1 VLFCG
6 ADRVTKNFK
15 LKTFLKI
22 KGNAMSTNKATGFAS
37 GSQKKK
43 KKAPNKHQIAANKYD
58 EMKDKGL
65 PEFNVFIRIKDK
77 EWIPAGSMAV
87 QRSNQISQA
96 IFQQE
101 AELLKGAIRL
111 YPVLRNFKDNLEYG
125 YRLKQFPDEEITVA
139 VLPEPTIGDRVKY
152 AFTKA
157 KEYLKN
163 VTQKTK

>member
-1 VLFCG
+1 
-6 ADRVTKNFK
+6 
-15 LKTFLKI
+15 
-22 KGNAMSTNKATGFAS
+22 MSTTKATGFAS

-43 KKAPNKHQIAANKYD
+43 KKAPNKHQVAANKYD
-58 EMKDKGL
+58 DMKDKGL
-65 PEFNVFIRIKDK
+65 PEFNVFIRIKGK
-77 EWIPAGSMAV
+77 EWVPAGSMAV

-152 AFTKA
+152 AFAKA
-157 KEYLKN
+157 KDCLLY
-163 VTQKTK
+163 TSPSPRD

>member
-1 VLFCG
+1 
-6 ADRVTKNFK
+6 
-15 LKTFLKI
+15 
-22 KGNAMSTNKATGFAS
+22 MSTTKATGFAS

-43 KKAPNKHQIAANKYD
+43 KKAPNKHQVAANKYD
-58 EMKDKGL
+58 EMKGKGL
-65 PEFNVFIRIKDK
+65 PEFNVFIRIK
-77 EWIPAGSMAV
+77 G
-87 QRSNQISQA
+87 SQA

-125 YRLKQFPDEEITVA
+125 YRLKEFPDEEITVA

-157 KEYLKN
+157 KEYLSN
-163 VTQKTK
+163 VTKKSESK

>member
-1 VLFCG
+1 
-6 ADRVTKNFK
+6 
-15 LKTFLKI
+15 
-22 KGNAMSTNKATGFAS
+22 MSTTKATGFAS

-43 KKAPNKHQIAANKYD
+43 KKAPNKHQVAANKYD

-65 PEFNVFIRIKDK
+65 PEFNVFIRIKGK
-77 EWIPAGSMAV
+77 EWVPAGSMAV

-152 AFTKA
+152 AIAKA
-157 KEYLKN
+157 KEYLN
-163 VTQKTK
+163 SVTKKSERK

>member
-1 VLFCG
+1 
-6 ADRVTKNFK
+6 
-15 LKTFLKI
+15 
-22 KGNAMSTNKATGFAS
+22 MSTTKATGFAS

-43 KKAPNKHQIAANKYD
+43 KKAPNKHQVAANKYD

-65 PEFNVFIRIKDK
+65 PEFNVFIRIKGK
-77 EWIPAGSMAV
+77 EWVPAGSMAV

-101 AELLKGAIRL
+101 AELLKGAVRL

-157 KEYLKN
+157 KEYLN
-163 VTQKTK
+163 SVTKKDDRKADRK

>member
-1 VLFCG
+1 
-6 ADRVTKNFK
+6 
-15 LKTFLKI
+15 
-22 KGNAMSTNKATGFAS
+22 MSTTKATGFAS

-43 KKAPNKHQIAANKYD
+43 KKAPNKHQVAANKYD

-65 PEFNVFIRIKDK
+65 PEFNVFIRIKGK
-77 EWIPAGSMAV
+77 EWVPAGSMAV

-101 AELLKGAIRL
+101 AELLKGAVRL

-139 VLPEPTIGDRVKY
+139 VLPEPTIVDRVKY

-157 KEYLKN
+157 KEYLN
-163 VTQKTK
+163 SVTKKSERK

>member
-1 VLFCG
+1 M
-6 ADRVTKNFK
+6 
-15 LKTFLKI
+15 
-22 KGNAMSTNKATGFAS
+22 KG
-37 GSQKKK
+37 
-43 KKAPNKHQIAANKYD
+43 
-58 EMKDKGL
+58 KGL
-65 PEFNVFIRIKDK
+65 PEFNVFIRIKGK
-77 EWIPAGSMAV
+77 EWVPAGSMAV

-125 YRLKQFPDEEITVA
+125 YRLKEFPDEEITVA

-157 KEYLKN
+157 KEYLSN
-163 VTQKTK
+163 VTKKSESK

>member
-1 VLFCG
+1 
-6 ADRVTKNFK
+6 
-15 LKTFLKI
+15 
-22 KGNAMSTNKATGFAS
+22 MSTTKATGFAS

-43 KKAPNKHQIAANKYD
+43 KKAPNKHQVAANKYD

-65 PEFNVFIRIKDK
+65 PEFNVFIRIKGK
-77 EWIPAGSMAV
+77 EWVPAGSMAV

-101 AELLKGAIRL
+101 AELLKGAVRL

-157 KEYLKN
+157 KEYLN
-163 VTQKTK
+163 SVTKKDERKAERK

>member
-1 VLFCG
+1 
-6 ADRVTKNFK
+6 
-15 LKTFLKI
+15 
-22 KGNAMSTNKATGFAS
+22 MSTTKATGFAS

-43 KKAPNKHQIAANKYD
+43 KKAPNKHQVAANKYD
-58 EMKDKGL
+58 DMKDKGL
-65 PEFNVFIRIKDK
+65 PEFNVFIRIKGK
-77 EWIPAGSMAV
+77 EWVPAGSMAV

-111 YPVLRNFKDNLEYG
+111 YPVLRNFKDTLEYG

-157 KEYLKN
+157 KEYLN
-163 VTQKTK
+163 SVTKKDERKAERK